1 MHLRVK
7 SNILRLRQ
15 ERGMT
20 VRGLSEASGV
30 PFPTV
35 EKWCQKGV
43 PKAVDHA
50 VRIAGALGVDV
61 RELYEAGGQ

>member
-1 MHLRVK
+1 MRLK
-7 SNILRLRQ
+7 SNLLRLRQ

-50 VRIAGALGVDV
+50 ARIADALGVGV
-61 RELYEAGGQ
+61 RELYEAGGR

>member
-1 MHLRVK
+1 MRIK
-7 SNILRLRQ
+7 SNLLRLRQ

-20 VRGLSEASGV
+20 VRGIADASGV

-43 PKAVDHA
+43 PKTVDHA
-50 VRIAGALGVDV
+50 VRVADALGVEV
-61 RELYEAGGQ
+61 RDLYERGEE

>member
-1 MHLRVK
+1 MRLK
-7 SNILRLRQ
+7 SNLLRLRQ

-20 VRGLSEASGV
+20 IRELADATGI

-43 PKAVDHA
+43 PKTVDHA
-50 VRIAGALGVDV
+50 VRIADALGVEV
-61 RELYEAGGQ
+61 RDLYEPGDG